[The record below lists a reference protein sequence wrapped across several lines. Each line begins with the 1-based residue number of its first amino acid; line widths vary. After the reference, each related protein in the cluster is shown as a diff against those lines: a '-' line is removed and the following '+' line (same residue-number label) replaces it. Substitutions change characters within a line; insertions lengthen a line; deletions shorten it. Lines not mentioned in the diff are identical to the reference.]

1 MPHTDT
7 PPTELLTADDVQALR
22 DWAFARLASE
32 RHDDVLEVLA
42 GYSELCHPTA
52 DGFAE
57 LEVEL
62 YLRIGIA
69 TDRPYLVAIS
79 TEWLVEPAYEDP
91 PPRMQ
96 FLLSVG
102 AAWQVGL
109 CPRADRLRRV
119 RRLLRAARTG
129 LQASLAS
136 GQLDDTDA
144 AECRAALAELYD
156 AAFRTADAA
165 GRPVLPATA
174 SGEIADAWLRLRGV
188 RRSTEP
194 GAASLAAL
202 EVLRRL
208 AVWCEPR
215 WPVVGGPWWV
225 SEEFGFTIDLAEP
238 ADDRDRHR
246 FALADVVSEA
256 EDVSA
261 LLELA
266 EACGE
271 AEDALVRERALLDLA
286 EEALSHACLGGLVET
301 PHQDIRSGR

>member
-7 PPTELLTADDVQALR
+7 PPSELLTPDDVQALR
-22 DWAFARLASE
+22 DWAFARLASGG
-32 RHDDVLEVLA
+32 HDGVLDVLA
-42 GYSELCHPTA
+42 GYSELGHPTVE
-52 DGFAE
+52 GFAE

-69 TDRPYLVAIS
+69 TNRPYLVAIS

-102 AAWQVGL
+102 AAWQIGL
-109 CPRADRLRRV
+109 CPRADRLRRL

-136 GQLDDTDA
+136 GLLDDTDT

-156 AAFRTADAA
+156 AAFRTADVAS
-165 GRPVLPATA
+165 RPVLPATA

-208 AVWCEPR
+208 ATWCEPR
-215 WPVVGGPWWV
+215 WPVVGGPWWT
-225 SEEFGFTIDLAEP
+225 SERFGFTINLAEP
-238 ADDRDRHR
+238 AHDGERHR

-256 EDVSA
+256 EDVYA
-261 LLELA
+261 QLELS
-266 EACGE
+266 ESGGE
-271 AEDALVRERALLDLA
+271 DDDALVHERALVDLA
-286 EEALSHACLGGLVET
+286 EEALAHACLGGLVD
-301 PHQDIRSGR
+301 PHADIPMGC